1 MSRLRS
7 LVDAAYACD
16 PRILRFKE
24 EDKQKKLDV
33 KKAKQD
39 AARARQEEEERV
51 RASANLFIL
60 KVFKSGSSLA

>member
-51 RASANLFIL
+51 RASAHLFIF
-60 KVFKSGSSLA
+60 KVFKSGLSLA

>member
-24 EDKQKKLDV
+24 EDKQKKLDD

-39 AARARQEEEERV
+39 AVRARKEEEERV
-51 RASANLFIL
+51 CNATHNVRGDDDMMC
-60 KVFKSGSSLA
+60 VY

>member
-1 MSRLRS
+1 
-7 LVDAAYACD
+7 VDAAYACD

-51 RASANLFIL
+51 RASANLFIF
-60 KVFKSGSSLA
+60 KVFKSGPSLA